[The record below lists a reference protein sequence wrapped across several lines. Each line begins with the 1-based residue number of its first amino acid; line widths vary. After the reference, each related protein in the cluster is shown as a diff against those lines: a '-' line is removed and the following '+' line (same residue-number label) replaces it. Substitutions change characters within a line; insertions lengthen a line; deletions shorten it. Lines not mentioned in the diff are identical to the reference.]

1 MLERRRDEMDD
12 REDLL
17 SPFDFFNR
25 EFEDFFRSLPFGT
38 TSRGEMDVYETD
50 NDYVVECELPGLN
63 KQDIKVK
70 LNNDLLTISAE
81 KKESD
86 EVKRGNVYR
95 RERYFG
101 RIERSIRLP
110 EYIDKDKIKAEYE
123 SGVLKL
129 TIPKVETAK
138 GEGREIRIE

>member
-1 MLERRRDEMDD
+1 MLERRR
-12 REDLL
+12 EDIEGLL

-50 NDYVVECELPGLN
+50 NDYIVECELPGLN
-63 KQDIKVK
+63 KKDIKVQLK
-70 LNNDLLTISAE
+70 NDLLTISAE
-81 KKESD
+81 KKASD
-86 EVKRGNVYR
+86 EVKTGNVYR

-123 SGVLKL
+123 NGVLKL
-129 TIPKVETAK
+129 TIPKVDSAK
-138 GEGREIRIE
+138 GEGKEIKIQ

>member
-1 MLERRRDEMDD
+1 
-12 REDLL
+12 
-17 SPFDFFNR
+17 
-25 EFEDFFRSLPFGT
+25 
-38 TSRGEMDVYETD
+38 YI
-50 NDYVVECELPGLN
+50 VECELPGLN
-63 KQDIKVK
+63 KKDIKVQ

-81 KKESD
+81 KKESE

-101 RIERSIRLP
+101 RIERTIRLP

-123 SGVLKL
+123 NGVLKL

-138 GEGREIRIE
+138 GEGKEIKIE